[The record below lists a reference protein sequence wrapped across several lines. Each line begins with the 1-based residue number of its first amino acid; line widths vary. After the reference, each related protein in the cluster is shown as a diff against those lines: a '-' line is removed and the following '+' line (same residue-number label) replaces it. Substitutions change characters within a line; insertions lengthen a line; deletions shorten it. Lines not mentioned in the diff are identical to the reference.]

1 MARLSPADVA
11 ARIRKTD
18 RAFAGVIKRLGP
30 APATRAQPVATRFG
44 TLVRAI
50 LYQQLHGAAAAAIHG
65 RVLAVCGDPITPT
78 ALLAAGDEV
87 LAKCG
92 VSGSKRRSLFDL
104 ATKTLDGTVD
114 FATIGRRTDDEVAAI
129 LTTVLGIGPWTAQ
142 MFCLAVLGRSD
153 VWPVGDYGVRAGW
166 SLLHGDADMVEPRA
180 LEALGDPFRPY
191 RSSVAWYCW
200 RAIEEQRT
208 SKPTT

>member
-1 MARLSPADVA
+1 MARDAPADVA
-11 ARIRKTD
+11 AKVRRLD
-18 RAFAGVIKRLGP
+18 RAFAGVIKRHGP
-30 APATRAQPVATRFG
+30 APAGRALPVPTRFG
-44 TLVRAI
+44 ILVRAI

-65 RVLAVCGDPITPT
+65 RVLAVCGYPVTPA
-78 ALLAAGDEV
+78 ALLAAGDDV
-87 LAKCG
+87 LAGCG

-142 MFCLAVLGRSD
+142 MFCLAVLGRRD
-153 VWPVGDYGVRAGW
+153 VWPVSDYGVRAGW
-166 SLLHGDADMVEPRA
+166 SLLHADAEMVQPRA
-180 LEALGDPFRPY
+180 LEPLGDPFRPY
-191 RSSVAWYCW
+191 RSTVAWYCW
-200 RAIEEQRT
+200 RAIEDQRT